1 LPDHAKNHIAAWY
14 LQQFSPRCKAD
25 QRRSPGLAALEK
37 FARPTLRRALGG
49 GYRREDVE
57 FALAE
62 LRLTLRQLDNDLESL
77 GDRNREL
84 ESELV
89 VARSEIEGYRSKE
102 LELNDQ
108 ISAAI
113 RRACEIE
120 EKAQARAREIVG
132 DAEEIARRARLELH
146 KRIEDTSNQFDE
158 LLRRKEGLLEAM
170 LGVVGDF
177 DQAIAGVELAELPPP
192 ATAASAEPAPA
203 PQPEPAPTELSIP
216 EPPPPSLESVPALEP
231 VSAAEEQI
239 FETRVELDAGPFSD
253 VASLSAFER
262 SLSHLPRVEDV
273 YVSRLA
279 GDRAPIEL
287 TLSEPSPLLQAMRET
302 LPYSFEVHSASRA
315 KIVLT
320 VVAHSPVETH

>member
-1 LPDHAKNHIAAWY
+1 MSSGFATSMLSGWLCLRARSTSYSSEPGLGRATAAADGKGEFSGVRTPGRRPAGRAARRLRAQTRRPRGVHAKPAPTAASSAIEIGSSASRLAVRRLPDHAENHIAAWY

-120 EKAQARAREIVG
+120 EKAQARAREIIG

-146 KRIEDTSNQFDE
+146 KQIEDTSNHFDE

-177 DQAIAGVELAELPPP
+177 DQAIARVELAELLPA
-192 ATAASAEPAPA
+192 ATAASALPAPA
-203 PQPEPAPTELSIP
+203 PQPEPAPAVLSIP
-216 EPPPPSLESVPALEP
+216 EPPP
-231 VSAAEEQI
+231 
-239 FETRVELDAGPFSD
+239 
-253 VASLSAFER
+253 
-262 SLSHLPRVEDV
+262 
-273 YVSRLA
+273 
-279 GDRAPIEL
+279 
-287 TLSEPSPLLQAMRET
+287 
-302 LPYSFEVHSASRA
+302 
-315 KIVLT
+315 
-320 VVAHSPVETH
+320 

>member
-1 LPDHAKNHIAAWY
+1 LPDHPENDIAAWY

-120 EKAQARAREIVG
+120 EKAQARAREIIA

-177 DQAIAGVELAELPPP
+177 DQAIARVEPAELLPA
-192 ATAASAEPAPA
+192 ATAPSPQPAPA
-203 PQPEPAPTELSIP
+203 PQPEPAPTAPSIP
-216 EPPPPSLESVPALEP
+216 ESPPSRESAPALEP
-231 VSAAEEQI
+231 VPAAEEQI

-253 VASLSAFER
+253 FAALSAFER

-315 KIVLT
+315 KIVLN
-320 VVAHSPVETH
+320 VVAQSPVETH

>member
-1 LPDHAKNHIAAWY
+1 M
-14 LQQFSPRCKAD
+14 
-25 QRRSPGLAALEK
+25 
-37 FARPTLRRALGG
+37 
-49 GYRREDVE
+49 
-57 FALAE
+57 
-62 LRLTLRQLDNDLESL
+62 TLRQLANDLESL

-89 VARSEIEGYRSKE
+89 AARSEIEGYRSKE

-120 EKAQARAREIVG
+120 DKAQARAREIIG
-132 DAEEIARRARLELH
+132 DAEEIARRARLELQ

-158 LLRRKEGLLEAM
+158 LLQRKEGLLEAM

-177 DQAIAGVELAELPPP
+177 DQAIARVELAELLP
-192 ATAASAEPAPA
+192 ATTAASPQPAPE
-203 PQPEPAPTELSIP
+203 PQPASTTISIP
-216 EPPPPSLESVPALEP
+216 EPPPSLESVPELEP
-231 VSAAEEQI
+231 VPAAEEQI

-253 VASLSAFER
+253 FASLSAFER

-315 KIVLT
+315 KIVLD
-320 VVAHSPVETH
+320 VVAQSPAETH